1 MTFTDLKEHI
11 QKAGGKVENLPDEEG
26 ILVNGG
32 LYLCP
37 AQAGRVALFSH
48 LVVADPVLG
57 HRKPMCFLEGKH
69 LATLVRKMN
78 WRTIGKGSAS

>member
-1 MTFTDLKEHI
+1 MTFADLKGHI
-11 QKAGGKVENLPDEEG
+11 QKAGGRVESLPDEEG
-26 ILVNGG
+26 ILVNGE

-69 LATLVRKMN
+69 LDTLVRKMD
-78 WRTIGKGSAS
+78 WKTLGRRSAS